1 MLKKKVQSQKPIE
14 HDIHLKYKCPTCD
27 QHHWLAFREA
37 KTKNF
42 KVVCDCN
49 TVFKVKRISAFK
61 IKYQLENKSF
71 EIEKT
76 KNEIAPPVVA
86 PIVVPPV
93 VAPIV
98 VPPVVAPIVVPPVVA
113 PIVVPP
119 VVAPVVVPPV
129 VAPIVVPP
137 VVAPIVVP
145 PVVAPIVVPPV
156 VAPIVVPPVVAPIVV
171 APVVAPPQI
180 PLELLNKACKLFITY
195 GFTQKESILL
205 LKSSYEKNPVDDYSS
220 LIKNTLEL
228 IKRK

>member
-76 KNEIAPPVVA
+76 KNEIAPPIVAATVVA
-86 PIVVPPV
+86 PIVVPPIVITPIVVPPV

-98 VPPVVAPIVVPPVVA
+98 A
-113 PIVVPP
+113 
-119 VVAPVVVPPV
+119 
-129 VAPIVVPP
+129 
-137 VVAPIVVP
+137 
-145 PVVAPIVVPPV
+145 
-156 VAPIVVPPVVAPIVV
+156 
-171 APVVAPPQI
+171 APPQI

>member
-71 EIEKT
+71 ETEKT
-76 KNEIAPPVVA
+76 KKEVAPPVVA
-86 PIVVPPV
+86 PIVVPPVVAPV

-119 VVAPVVVPPV
+119 VVAPVV
-129 VAPIVVPP
+129 APIVVP
-137 VVAPIVVP
+137 
-145 PVVAPIVVPPV
+145 
-156 VAPIVVPPVVAPIVV
+156 
-171 APVVAPPQI
+171 PVVAPPQI

-205 LKSSYEKNPVDDYSS
+205 LKSSYEKNPVDDYSA

>member
-71 EIEKT
+71 ETEKT
-76 KNEIAPPVVA
+76 KKEVA
-86 PIVVPPV
+86 P
-93 VAPIV
+93 
-98 VPPVVAPIVVPPVVA
+98 
-113 PIVVPP
+113 
-119 VVAPVVVPPV
+119 PVVVPPV
-129 VAPIVVPP
+129 VAPI
-137 VVAPIVVP
+137 
-145 PVVAPIVVPPV
+145 
-156 VAPIVVPPVVAPIVV
+156 
-171 APVVAPPQI
+171 VAPPQI

-205 LKSSYEKNPVDDYSS
+205 LKSSYEKNPVDDYSA

>member
-76 KNEIAPPVVA
+76 KKEVAPPVVA

-93 VAPIV
+93 V
-98 VPPVVAPIVVPPVVA
+98 
-113 PIVVPP
+113 
-119 VVAPVVVPPV
+119 
-129 VAPIVVPP
+129 
-137 VVAPIVVP
+137 
-145 PVVAPIVVPPV
+145 
-156 VAPIVVPPVVAPIVV
+156 VPPVVAPIVV
-171 APVVAPPQI
+171 APIVVPPVVAPPQI

-205 LKSSYEKNPVDDYSS
+205 LKSSYEKNPVDDYSA

>member
-71 EIEKT
+71 ETEKT
-76 KNEIAPPVVA
+76 KKE
-86 PIVVPPV
+86 VVPPV

-98 VPPVVAPIVVPPVVA
+98 VP
-113 PIVVPP
+113 
-119 VVAPVVVPPV
+119 
-129 VAPIVVPP
+129 
-137 VVAPIVVP
+137 
-145 PVVAPIVVPPV
+145 
-156 VAPIVVPPVVAPIVV
+156 
-171 APVVAPPQI
+171 PVVAPPQI

-205 LKSSYEKNPVDDYSS
+205 LKSSYEKNPVDDYSA

>member
-76 KNEIAPPVVA
+76 KNEVAPPIVAPPIVTAPVVA

-93 VAPIV
+93 V
-98 VPPVVAPIVVPPVVA
+98 VP
-113 PIVVPP
+113 
-119 VVAPVVVPPV
+119 
-129 VAPIVVPP
+129 
-137 VVAPIVVP
+137 
-145 PVVAPIVVPPV
+145 
-156 VAPIVVPPVVAPIVV
+156 
-171 APVVAPPQI
+171 PVVAPPQI

>member
-76 KNEIAPPVVA
+76 KNEVAPPIVAPPIVTAPVVAPIVTAPVVA

-93 VAPIV
+93 V
-98 VPPVVAPIVVPPVVA
+98 VP
-113 PIVVPP
+113 
-119 VVAPVVVPPV
+119 
-129 VAPIVVPP
+129 
-137 VVAPIVVP
+137 
-145 PVVAPIVVPPV
+145 
-156 VAPIVVPPVVAPIVV
+156 
-171 APVVAPPQI
+171 PVVAPPQI

>member
-71 EIEKT
+71 ETEKT
-76 KNEIAPPVVA
+76 KKEVA
-86 PIVVPPV
+86 
-93 VAPIV
+93 
-98 VPPVVAPIVVPPVVA
+98 
-113 PIVVPP
+113 PP

-145 PVVAPIVVPPV
+145 
-156 VAPIVVPPVVAPIVV
+156 
-171 APVVAPPQI
+171 PVVAPPQI

-205 LKSSYEKNPVDDYSS
+205 LKSSYEKNPVDDYSA

>member
-71 EIEKT
+71 EIEKI
-76 KNEIAPPVVA
+76 KNEIAPPIVA
-86 PIVVPPV
+86 
-93 VAPIV
+93 A
-98 VPPVVAPIVVPPVVA
+98 
-113 PIVVPP
+113 
-119 VVAPVVVPPV
+119 
-129 VAPIVVPP
+129 
-137 VVAPIVVP
+137 
-145 PVVAPIVVPPV
+145 PV

>member
-93 VAPIV
+93 VAPV
-98 VPPVVAPIVVPPVVA
+98 
-113 PIVVPP
+113 
-119 VVAPVVVPPV
+119 VVAPVVV
-129 VAPIVVPP
+129 A
-137 VVAPIVVP
+137 
-145 PVVAPIVVPPV
+145 
-156 VAPIVVPPVVAPIVV
+156 PVVAPIVV

>member
-98 VPPVVAPIVVPPVVA
+98 VPPVVAPVVA

-119 VVAPVVVPPV
+119 VVAPV
-129 VAPIVVPP
+129 VVPP

>member
-71 EIEKT
+71 ETEKT
-76 KNEIAPPVVA
+76 KKEVVPPVVAPIVVAPVVVPPVVAPVVA

-98 VPPVVAPIVVPPVVA
+98 VP
-113 PIVVPP
+113 
-119 VVAPVVVPPV
+119 
-129 VAPIVVPP
+129 
-137 VVAPIVVP
+137 
-145 PVVAPIVVPPV
+145 
-156 VAPIVVPPVVAPIVV
+156 
-171 APVVAPPQI
+171 PVVAPPQI

-205 LKSSYEKNPVDDYSS
+205 LKSSYEKNPVDDYSA

>member
-76 KNEIAPPVVA
+76 KNEVAPPIVAPPIVTAPVVA

-93 VAPIV
+93 V
-98 VPPVVAPIVVPPVVA
+98 VPV
-113 PIVVPP
+113 
-119 VVAPVVVPPV
+119 VVAPVVVAPV
-129 VAPIVVPP
+129 VAPI
-137 VVAPIVVP
+137 
-145 PVVAPIVVPPV
+145 
-156 VAPIVVPPVVAPIVV
+156 
-171 APVVAPPQI
+171 VAPPQI

>member
-93 VAPIV
+93 VAPV
-98 VPPVVAPIVVPPVVA
+98 
-113 PIVVPP
+113 
-119 VVAPVVVPPV
+119 VVAPVVVAPVV
-129 VAPIVVPP
+129 VAPV
-137 VVAPIVVP
+137 VVA
-145 PVVAPIVVPPV
+145 
-156 VAPIVVPPVVAPIVV
+156 PVVAPIVV

>member
-76 KNEIAPPVVA
+76 KKEVAPPVVA
-86 PIVVPPV
+86 PIVVP
-93 VAPIV
+93 
-98 VPPVVAPIVVPPVVA
+98 
-113 PIVVPP
+113 
-119 VVAPVVVPPV
+119 PVVVPPV

-137 VVAPIVVP
+137 VVAPIVV
-145 PVVAPIVVPPV
+145 APIVVP
-156 VAPIVVPPVVAPIVV
+156 
-171 APVVAPPQI
+171 PVVAPPQI

-205 LKSSYEKNPVDDYSS
+205 LKSSYEKNPVDDYSA

>member
-76 KNEIAPPVVA
+76 KKEVAPPVVA
-86 PIVVPPV
+86 PIVVAPIVVPPIVVPPV

-98 VPPVVAPIVVPPVVA
+98 VPPVVTPI
-113 PIVVPP
+113 
-119 VVAPVVVPPV
+119 
-129 VAPIVVPP
+129 
-137 VVAPIVVP
+137 
-145 PVVAPIVVPPV
+145 
-156 VAPIVVPPVVAPIVV
+156 
-171 APVVAPPQI
+171 VAPPQI

-205 LKSSYEKNPVDDYSS
+205 LKSSYEKNPVDDYSA
-220 LIKNTLEL
+220 LIKNALEL

>member
-76 KNEIAPPVVA
+76 KNEVAPPIVAPIVTAPVVAPIVTAPVVA

-98 VPPVVAPIVVPPVVA
+98 VPPVVPPVVAPVVA
-113 PIVVPP
+113 PIVVP
-119 VVAPVVVPPV
+119 
-129 VAPIVVPP
+129 
-137 VVAPIVVP
+137 
-145 PVVAPIVVPPV
+145 
-156 VAPIVVPPVVAPIVV
+156 
-171 APVVAPPQI
+171 PVVAPPQI

-205 LKSSYEKNPVDDYSS
+205 LKSSYEKNPVDDYSA

>member
-76 KNEIAPPVVA
+76 KNEIAPPIVAATVVA
-86 PIVVPPV
+86 PIVVAPV

-98 VPPVVAPIVVPPVVA
+98 VPPVVAPIVVPTIVA
-113 PIVVPP
+113 P
-119 VVAPVVVPPV
+119 
-129 VAPIVVPP
+129 
-137 VVAPIVVP
+137 
-145 PVVAPIVVPPV
+145 
-156 VAPIVVPPVVAPIVV
+156 
-171 APVVAPPQI
+171 PVVAPPQI

>member
-71 EIEKT
+71 ETEKT
-76 KNEIAPPVVA
+76 KKEVAPPV
-86 PIVVPPV
+86 VVPPV
-93 VAPIV
+93 VAPVV
-98 VPPVVAPIVVPPVVA
+98 VPPVVAPVVAPVVVPPVVA
-113 PIVVPP
+113 PVVVPPVVAPVVVPP

-129 VAPIVVPP
+129 VAPI
-137 VVAPIVVP
+137 
-145 PVVAPIVVPPV
+145 
-156 VAPIVVPPVVAPIVV
+156 
-171 APVVAPPQI
+171 VAPPQI

-205 LKSSYEKNPVDDYSS
+205 LKSSYEKNPVDDYSA

>member
-71 EIEKT
+71 ETEKT
-76 KNEIAPPVVA
+76 KNEVAPP
-86 PIVVPPV
+86 I
-93 VAPIV
+93 
-98 VPPVVAPIVVPPVVA
+98 
-113 PIVVPP
+113 
-119 VVAPVVVPPV
+119 VVPPV

-171 APVVAPPQI
+171 PPVVAPTIVAPPVVAPIVVPPVVAPIVVPPVVAPIVAPPQI

-205 LKSSYEKNPVDDYSS
+205 LKSSYEKNPIDDYSA

>member
-76 KNEIAPPVVA
+76 KKEVAPPVVA

-98 VPPVVAPIVVPPVVA
+98 VAPIVVP
-113 PIVVPP
+113 
-119 VVAPVVVPPV
+119 
-129 VAPIVVPP
+129 
-137 VVAPIVVP
+137 
-145 PVVAPIVVPPV
+145 
-156 VAPIVVPPVVAPIVV
+156 
-171 APVVAPPQI
+171 PVVAPPQI

-205 LKSSYEKNPVDDYSS
+205 LKSSYEKNPVDDYSA

>member
-71 EIEKT
+71 ETEKT
-76 KNEIAPPVVA
+76 KKEVAPPV
-86 PIVVPPV
+86 
-93 VAPIV
+93 
-98 VPPVVAPIVVPPVVA
+98 
-113 PIVVPP
+113 VVPP

-129 VAPIVVPP
+129 VAPI
-137 VVAPIVVP
+137 
-145 PVVAPIVVPPV
+145 
-156 VAPIVVPPVVAPIVV
+156 
-171 APVVAPPQI
+171 VAPPQI

-205 LKSSYEKNPVDDYSS
+205 LKSSYEKNPVDDYSA

>member
-76 KNEIAPPVVA
+76 KKEIAPP
-86 PIVVPPV
+86 IVVP
-93 VAPIV
+93 
-98 VPPVVAPIVVPPVVA
+98 
-113 PIVVPP
+113 
-119 VVAPVVVPPV
+119 PVVVPPV
-129 VAPIVVPP
+129 VAPIV
-137 VVAPIVVP
+137 A
-145 PVVAPIVVPPV
+145 AL
-156 VAPIVVPPVVAPIVV
+156 
-171 APVVAPPQI
+171 PQI

-195 GFTQKESILL
+195 GFTQKESTSL
-205 LKSSYEKNPVDDYSS
+205 LKSSYEKNPVDDYSA

-228 IKRK
+228 LRENKDDIQTN

>member
-93 VAPIV
+93 VAP
-98 VPPVVAPIVVPPVVA
+98 
-113 PIVVPP
+113 
-119 VVAPVVVPPV
+119 
-129 VAPIVVPP
+129 
-137 VVAPIVVP
+137 
-145 PVVAPIVVPPV
+145 
-156 VAPIVVPPVVAPIVV
+156 
-171 APVVAPPQI
+171 PQI

-205 LKSSYEKNPVDDYSS
+205 LKSSYEKNPVDDYSA

>member
-76 KNEIAPPVVA
+76 KNEVAPPIVAPPIVTAPVVAPIVTAPVVAPIVTAPVVAPVVA
-86 PIVVPPV
+86 PIVVP
-93 VAPIV
+93 
-98 VPPVVAPIVVPPVVA
+98 
-113 PIVVPP
+113 
-119 VVAPVVVPPV
+119 
-129 VAPIVVPP
+129 
-137 VVAPIVVP
+137 
-145 PVVAPIVVPPV
+145 
-156 VAPIVVPPVVAPIVV
+156 
-171 APVVAPPQI
+171 PVVAPPQI

-205 LKSSYEKNPVDDYSS
+205 LKSSYEKNPVDDYSA

>member
-71 EIEKT
+71 ETEKT
-76 KNEIAPPVVA
+76 KKEVAPPV
-86 PIVVPPV
+86 
-93 VAPIV
+93 
-98 VPPVVAPIVVPPVVA
+98 
-113 PIVVPP
+113 VVPP
-119 VVAPVVVPPV
+119 VVAPVVVP
-129 VAPIVVPP
+129 
-137 VVAPIVVP
+137 
-145 PVVAPIVVPPV
+145 
-156 VAPIVVPPVVAPIVV
+156 
-171 APVVAPPQI
+171 PVVAPPQI

-205 LKSSYEKNPVDDYSS
+205 LKSSYEKNPVDDYSA

>member
-76 KNEIAPPVVA
+76 KKEVA
-86 PIVVPPV
+86 P
-93 VAPIV
+93 
-98 VPPVVAPIVVPPVVA
+98 
-113 PIVVPP
+113 
-119 VVAPVVVPPV
+119 PVVVPPV
-129 VAPIVVPP
+129 VAPIVVAPIVVAP
-137 VVAPIVVP
+137 VVAPIAVAPIVVP
-145 PVVAPIVVPPV
+145 PI
-156 VAPIVVPPVVAPIVV
+156 VVAPIVV

-205 LKSSYEKNPVDDYSS
+205 LKSSYEKNPVDDYSA

>member
-76 KNEIAPPVVA
+76 KKEVAP

-93 VAPIV
+93 V
-98 VPPVVAPIVVPPVVA
+98 VP
-113 PIVVPP
+113 
-119 VVAPVVVPPV
+119 
-129 VAPIVVPP
+129 
-137 VVAPIVVP
+137 
-145 PVVAPIVVPPV
+145 
-156 VAPIVVPPVVAPIVV
+156 
-171 APVVAPPQI
+171 PVVAPPQI

-205 LKSSYEKNPVDDYSS
+205 LKSSYEKNPVDDYSA

>member
-76 KNEIAPPVVA
+76 KNEVAPPIVAPPIVTAPVVAPIVTAPVVAPVVA
-86 PIVVPPV
+86 PIVVP
-93 VAPIV
+93 
-98 VPPVVAPIVVPPVVA
+98 
-113 PIVVPP
+113 
-119 VVAPVVVPPV
+119 
-129 VAPIVVPP
+129 
-137 VVAPIVVP
+137 
-145 PVVAPIVVPPV
+145 
-156 VAPIVVPPVVAPIVV
+156 
-171 APVVAPPQI
+171 PVVAPPQI

-205 LKSSYEKNPVDDYSS
+205 LKSSYEKNPVDDYSA